1 MKKLTAI
8 IMSAVLLFS
17 GCGADPKDEKTEVT
31 LFHATDMHYLSRQL
45 SDNSDAFIEMLLDG
59 DGKMTHYSEEICN
72 AFVEEVISAK
82 PDAVLIGGDI
92 TFNCEKLSHED
103 FILKLKK
110 IEAAGIDVLALPGN
124 HDVEYP
130 FSRGYEGE
138 YSYKT
143 DYTTNADFLEYYKDF
158 GPDIAYT
165 VSPDG
170 FSYIA
175 KLGKDIYV
183 AVVYTPQSFMAGI
196 AGVTDETVSWLDAEL
211 AKLDKNAKIVAMTH
225 QNIVNHYPDDGF
237 SMKYTIQ
244 NADKLTAVYEKYGVD
259 LNLSG
264 HIHLQHIQQMENGLT
279 DISTASLTIRECQ
292 YGVVKITPEKMF
304 YNVAETDVQK
314 WAESNGITDENLLD
328 FEQYNN
334 DFYFDSAYRKAYANV
349 AELKITEEEQD
360 ALAAM
365 WAEFNVHYF
374 AGTLGE
380 FYPQML
386 ESEGCRIMKEKGL
399 ADSWNFAYMLTAAGN
414 GTAENNQRSW
424 EKSFAE

>member
-1 MKKLTAI
+1 
-8 IMSAVLLFS
+8 MSAVLLFS

-72 AFVEEVISAK
+72 AFVEEVIAAK
-82 PDAVLIGGDI
+82 PDAVLISGDI

-143 DYTTNADFLEYYKDF
+143 DYTSDADFLEYYKDF

-211 AKLDKNAKIVAMTH
+211 AKLD
-225 QNIVNHYPDDGF
+225 
-237 SMKYTIQ
+237 
-244 NADKLTAVYEKYGVD
+244 
-259 LNLSG
+259 
-264 HIHLQHIQQMENGLT
+264 
-279 DISTASLTIRECQ
+279 
-292 YGVVKITPEKMF
+292 
-304 YNVAETDVQK
+304 
-314 WAESNGITDENLLD
+314 
-328 FEQYNN
+328 
-334 DFYFDSAYRKAYANV
+334 
-349 AELKITEEEQD
+349 
-360 ALAAM
+360 
-365 WAEFNVHYF
+365 
-374 AGTLGE
+374 
-380 FYPQML
+380 
-386 ESEGCRIMKEKGL
+386 
-399 ADSWNFAYMLTAAGN
+399 
-414 GTAENNQRSW
+414 
-424 EKSFAE
+424 